1 MRPEPPLTDD
11 DLYPGLSPAGR
22 RMLEFLREHPAAP
35 VFRNQSGHR
44 LRPDEVERL
53 REVEREVAAA
63 AVGWPEGGEPDWLG
77 GFLARCA
84 ASVPFYRN
92 YAAGVQTFAELPTIS
107 RADLSRDVAAFV
119 PDGLPLDRL
128 INFRTSGTTGHPLL
142 VPSHPTVAASY
153 AAFHRRALAWFGI
166 EPTPG
171 PDRVGV
177 VLVGFQRSCF
187 TYVSVNPTLGES
199 GLAKINLHPGDWRDP
214 ADPARYLDALAPEL
228 YTGDPLSLPALAEL
242 PLATRP
248 RALLSTS
255 MALGPGLRR
264 RLAERFGCPV
274 LDVYS
279 LNEAG
284 PVAASRP
291 GGEGLELLQPRLFVE
306 ILDDA
311 GRRLP
316 PGRRGE
322 VALTG
327 GFNPWLPLLRYR
339 TGDFA
344 RLTFRG
350 QAPPLLLDLAG
361 RPPVRFR
368 TMAGEWIN
376 NLEVTHALGRFAL
389 PQYALHQ
396 DAAGALEFAV
406 FGPPLAGLDE
416 VEAAL
421 RGLFGAGQPLAA
433 RRADGAGGKVVQYTS
448 DLAGALP

>member
-1 MRPEPPLTDD
+1 MRPEAPLTDD
-11 DLYPGLSPAGR
+11 DLYPGLTPAGR
-22 RMLEFLREHPAAP
+22 RMLEFMREHPAAP
-35 VFRNQSGHR
+35 VYRNRSGHR
-44 LRPDEVERL
+44 LLPDEVERL
-53 REVEREVAAA
+53 CEAEREVATA

-77 GFLARCA
+77 DFLAHCA
-84 ASVPFYRN
+84 AAVPFYRR
-92 YAAGVQTFAELPTIS
+92 YAAGTRDFADLPPVS

-142 VPSHPTVAASY
+142 VPSHPTVAARY
-153 AAFHRRALAWFGI
+153 AAFHRRALARYGI

-171 PDRVGV
+171 PGRVGV
-177 VLVGFQRSCF
+177 VLVGFQRNCF

-214 ADPARYLDALAPEL
+214 ADRSRYLDSLAPEF
-228 YTGDPLSLPALAEL
+228 YTGDPISLPALAEL

-255 MALGPGLRR
+255 MALGPALRQ
-264 RLAERFGCPV
+264 RLEERFGCPV

-284 PVAASRP
+284 PVAAALP

-316 PGRRGE
+316 PGQRGE

-344 RLTFRG
+344 RLAFRG

-368 TMAGEWIN
+368 TMAGEWVN
-376 NLEVTHALGRFAL
+376 NLEVTHALDRFAL

-396 DAAGALEFAV
+396 DAAGALALTV
-406 FGPPLAGLDE
+406 MGAPLAGLDE
-416 VEAAL
+416 VTNAL
-421 RGLFGAGQPLAA
+421 NELFGAGQPLSA
-433 RRADGAGGKVVQYTS
+433 RRADGSEGKVVQYTS